1 MRLFVYTLILFSLVA
16 CGTKKNA
23 VTNSMLSNKQ
33 YLETFHSGIRYKLK
47 GQHPEAIRAFDS
59 CLVAYPKDDAAA
71 YGLSQ
76 CYLAQNDLTKASEYI
91 IIASKL
97 DPKNIAYTEELAY
110 MYYKQGQAEKA
121 EAEFKKLV
129 EHDGKNVE
137 WLFAYA
143 ELSKGLGKTQQTIDL
158 IDKIVTQ
165 TGNYPDIAIE
175 KFNLY
180 RSIKQDDKAFATLE
194 EARKKFPDDVSLIAT
209 MVDYYFEK
217 NRMSD
222 AQNMLSELVKK
233 DPSNGPAQFTL
244 GQLLLRQGKNSEAQE
259 HLIKGFESTTI
270 PIDNKM
276 ELLFQLLET
285 QPNPSDNLVEL
296 AQTIAK
302 VHPDDAKG
310 PSILGDIYFAQGKK
324 VEALQAFKMALK
336 LDDTKYPLWK
346 QTLLLEYENEDYQNL
361 YSDARKCSAIFPT
374 MIQPQLLYTIACN
387 KTKKHQEAITAAETA
402 KGYLVREPKV
412 EAELLGQQGE
422 AYFSLG
428 KIADGKKAYDEA
440 LKVDPTNLLIQAD
453 YAFNLA
459 RFGKEYEKAFIQI
472 EKVNQIAPNQAP
484 FIDIRGMVSFF
495 KGDYELAKTDFE
507 KALTLEANDKDILD
521 HLGDAFAK
529 LGNGTKAV
537 EYWGKALKQGCK
549 NKVLE
554 QKIST
559 KKYLEANY

>member
-1 MRLFVYTLILFSLVA
+1 MRLLVFSCLVLVIVS
-16 CGTKKNA
+16 CGTKKSA
-23 VTNSMLSNKQ
+23 SSNSMLTNKN

-47 GQHPEAIRAFDS
+47 GQHAEAIRTFDS

-110 MYYKQGQAEKA
+110 MYYKQGQTEKA

-180 RSIKQDDKAFATLE
+180 RSLKQDDKALATLE

-209 MVDYYFEK
+209 LVDYYFEK

-222 AQNMLSELVKK
+222 AQKMLSELVNK
-233 DPSNGPAQFTL
+233 DPNNGPAQFTL

-259 HLIKGFESTTI
+259 HLIKGFESATI

-285 QPNPSDNLVEL
+285 QPNPSDNLLEL
-296 AQTIAK
+296 AQTITK
-302 VHPDDAKG
+302 IHPDDARG
-310 PSILGDIYFAQGKK
+310 PSILGDIYLAKEKK
-324 VEALQAFKMALK
+324 LEALQAFKMALK
-336 LDDTKYPLWK
+336 LDDSKYPLWK
-346 QTLLLEYENEDYQNL
+346 QILLLEYENEDYTNL
-361 YSDARKCSAIFPT
+361 YADARKCSAIFPT

-387 KTKKHQEAITAAETA
+387 KTKKHQEAI
-402 KGYLVREPKV
+402 YC
-412 EAELLGQQGE
+412 
-422 AYFSLG
+422 S
-428 KIADGKKAYDEA
+428 
-440 LKVDPTNLLIQAD
+440 
-453 YAFNLA
+453 
-459 RFGKEYEKAFIQI
+459 
-472 EKVNQIAPNQAP
+472 
-484 FIDIRGMVSFF
+484 
-495 KGDYELAKTDFE
+495 
-507 KALTLEANDKDILD
+507 
-521 HLGDAFAK
+521 
-529 LGNGTKAV
+529 
-537 EYWGKALKQGCK
+537 
-549 NKVLE
+549 
-554 QKIST
+554 
-559 KKYLEANY
+559 

>member
-1 MRLFVYTLILFSLVA
+1 MRLLVFSCLMLVFVS
-16 CGTKKNA
+16 CGTKKSA
-23 VTNSMLSNKQ
+23 GSNSMLSNKN

-47 GQHPEAIRAFDS
+47 GQHAEAIRAFDS

-71 YGLSQ
+71 YGLAQ
-76 CYLAQNDLTKASEYI
+76 CYLEQNDLTKASEYI

-110 MYYKQGQAEKA
+110 MYFKQGQAEKA

-129 EHDGKNVE
+129 DHDGKNVE

-158 IDKIVTQ
+158 IDKIVSQ

-180 RSIKQDDKAFATLE
+180 RSLKQDDKALATLE

-233 DPSNGPAQFTL
+233 DPNNGPAQFTL
-244 GQLLLRQGKNSEAQE
+244 GQLYLRQGKNTEAQE
-259 HLIKGFESTTI
+259 HLVKGFESSSI

-276 ELLFQLLET
+276 QLLFQLFET
-285 QPNPSDNLVEL
+285 QPTPSDNLVEL
-296 AQTIAK
+296 AQIITK
-302 VHPDDAKG
+302 VHPEDAKG
-310 PSILGDIYFAQGKK
+310 PSILGDIYLAKGKK
-324 VEALQAFKMALK
+324 VESLEAFKMALK
-336 LDDTKYPLWK
+336 LDDSKYPLWK
-346 QTLLLEYENEDYQNL
+346 QVILLEYENEDYTSL
-361 YSDARKCSAIFPT
+361 YADARKCSAIFPT

-387 KTKKHQEAITAAETA
+387 KTKKFQEAITAAETA

-422 AYFSLG
+422 AYFNMG
-428 KIADGKKAYDEA
+428 KIADGKKSYDEA
-440 LKVDPTNLLIQAD
+440 VKVAPTNLLIQAD
-453 YAFNLA
+453 YAYNLA

-484 FIDIRGMVSFF
+484 FIDTRGMVSFF

-507 KALTLEANDKDILD
+507 KALALEENDKDILD
-521 HLGDAFAK
+521 HLGDAYAK

-537 EYWGKALKQGCK
+537 EYWEKALKQGCK

-559 KKYLEANY
+559 KKYFEANY